1 MNLSTIMFI
10 QSAMYNNMYTY
21 KTMYRYNCFG
31 RGGCRLIRNL
41 DKHQKK
47 KIIVIVMFY
56 FAKYVGY
63 NPLPQSG
70 SDSYEVHCCKSYL
83 SKCTGTGHKVHT

>member
-1 MNLSTIMFI
+1 MNLSIIMLI
-10 QSAMYNNMYTY
+10 QSAMYNNMYTF

-31 RGGCRLIRNL
+31 RGGGVDLLEIL
-41 DKHQKK
+41 TSTKK
-47 KIIVIVMFY
+47 KDYSYSYVY

-83 SKCTGTGHKVHT
+83 FK